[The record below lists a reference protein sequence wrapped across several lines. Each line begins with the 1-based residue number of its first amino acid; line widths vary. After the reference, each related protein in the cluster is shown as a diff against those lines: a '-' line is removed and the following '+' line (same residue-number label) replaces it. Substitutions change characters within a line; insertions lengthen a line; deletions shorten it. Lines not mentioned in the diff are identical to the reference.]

1 MNQNILIALICL
13 FFNFLLVQPGNALE
27 HKITDKT
34 NSRTFPYILDAE
46 TYSLNVRNVKT
57 LKAYDRYLW
66 IGTAKGA
73 IRYDLS
79 VEEDYKLFDNKNGLL
94 SNGVFAIAIDQNQ
107 TPWIG
112 TYGGG
117 LSRFDGKTW
126 DNINTPHGLA
136 DSFVFDIQFTDKG
149 VWVATWSGA
158 NYFEDNPITG
168 GKIKTFTVE
177 NTNKG
182 LVDNWVYAIQIGKN
196 GKVWFGTES
205 GVSLLDNGSWRYWTH
220 KNGLG
225 APFELVEKEN
235 IEATASFQGSHHSLY
250 PAHENASPNYRPN
263 YVLSMLLD
271 SHDNLWVGTW
281 GGGLSLFNAQKNT
294 FRNFTQKDGLPGNF
308 ILTLNEGPNG
318 KLWIGT
324 NKGLSRFDGKTFENF
339 STLNGLISDFIFS
352 VEFTPDHSVWLGGYY
367 GVNQLHMEPG
377 TGYLAVIDN

>member
-1 MNQNILIALICL
+1 MNQNILIALA
-13 FFNFLLVQPGNALE
+13 LLLLTFSSIQSANALE
-27 HKITDKT
+27 HKIADKT
-34 NSRTFPYILDAE
+34 NGQVSPYILDAE

-57 LKAYDRYLW
+57 LKAYGRYLW

-79 VEEDYKLFDNKNGLL
+79 SGDDYKLFDNKNGLL
-94 SNGVFAIAIDQNQ
+94 SNGVFAIAIDKSQ

-136 DSFVFDIQFTDKG
+136 DAFIFDIQFANEG

-158 NYFEDNPITG
+158 NYFTKNPLTG
-168 GKIKTFTVE
+168 GKIKTYTVE

-182 LVDNWVYAIQIGKN
+182 LIDNWVYAIQIGKN

-205 GVSLLDNGSWRYWTH
+205 GVSLFDNGSWRYWTH
-220 KNGLG
+220 ENGLG
-225 APFELVEKEN
+225 APFKVVEKEN
-235 IEATASFQGSHHSLY
+235 VEATASFQGSHHSLY
-250 PAHENASPNYRPN
+250 PAHDNASPNYRPN

-271 SHDNLWVGTW
+271 SNDNLWVGTW
-281 GGGLSLFNAQKNT
+281 GGGLSLLNVEKNT

-308 ILTLNEGPNG
+308 ILTLKEGPEG

-324 NKGLSRFDGKTFENF
+324 NKGLSRFDGKTFQNY

-352 VEFTPDHSVWLGGYY
+352 VEFTQDHSVWLGGYY
-367 GVNQLHMEPG
+367 GVNQLSMEPG
-377 TGYLAVIDN
+377 TGKLAVID